1 MEGISINKLQVFK
14 NREFGEIRTIQ
25 EDEVIW
31 FCGAD
36 VCKALGFKENVSNL
50 LQKHCKTPGVTKRN
64 TGVQT
69 GIKADGSPAIQQI
82 PMLYINEPNL
92 YRLIVHSR
100 LPSAEKFEKWVF
112 EEVLPTIRK
121 TGNYAPAL
129 KNASVGEVVNLI
141 RVTRETMQDQGKS
154 PEEIAATVKNIGQQ
168 FGIRLSR
175 WVIEPEKVNTED
187 LNEAVDYVFDTY
199 TPGKGKR
206 KPKYEKFLV
215 HVSIQQLEGGN
226 RGAK

>member
-1 MEGISINKLQVFK
+1 MEGISINELQVF
-14 NREFGEIRTIQ
+14 NNSEFGEIRTIQ

-31 FCGAD
+31 FCAAD
-36 VCKALGFKENVSNL
+36 VCNALGFTNKRDAL
-50 LQKHCKTPGVTKRN
+50 LRHCKKEGVVKHDTLTNGGRQRLN
-64 TGVQT
+64 
-69 GIKADGSPAIQQI
+69 
-82 PMLYINEPNL
+82 YINEPNL

-129 KNASVGEVVNLI
+129 KNASVGEVVSLI
-141 RVTRETMQDQGKS
+141 RVTRETMQDQGKT
-154 PEEIAATVKNIGQQ
+154 PEEIATVLKDIGQQ

-175 WVIEPEKVNTED
+175 WVVEPEQVNTED
-187 LNEAVDYVFDTY
+187 LNEAVDYVFNTY

-215 HVSIQQLEGGN
+215 HVSVRQLEGGKN
-226 RGAK
+226 GREKT

>member
-1 MEGISINKLQVFK
+1 MNDLQVFK

-25 EDEVIW
+25 EDEIIW

-50 LQKHCKTPGVTKRN
+50 LQKHCKTPGITKRN

-129 KNASVGEVVNLI
+129 KNASVGEVVSLI
-141 RVTRETMQDQGKS
+141 RVTRETMLDQGKT
-154 PEEIAATVKNIGQQ
+154 PEEIATVLKDIGQQ

-175 WVIEPEKVNTED
+175 WVVEPEQVNAED
-187 LNEAVDYVFDTY
+187 LNEAVDYVFNTY

-215 HVSIQQLEGGN
+215 HVSVRQLEGGKN
-226 RGAK
+226 GREKT

>member
-1 MEGISINKLQVFK
+1 MNDLQIFK

-36 VCKALGFKENVSNL
+36 VCKALGFANTADGL
-50 LQKHCKTPGVTKRN
+50 RKHCKMPGIVKRY

-129 KNASVGEVVNLI
+129 KNASVGEVVSLI
-141 RVTRETMQDQGKS
+141 RVTRETMQDQGKT
-154 PEEIAATVKNIGQQ
+154 PEEIATVLKDIGQQ

-175 WVIEPEKVNTED
+175 WVVEPEQVNTED
-187 LNEAVDYVFDTY
+187 LNEAVDYVFNTY

-215 HVSIQQLEGGN
+215 HVSVRQLEGG
-226 RGAK
+226 KQ

>member
-1 MEGISINKLQVFK
+1 MNDLQVFK

-36 VCKALGFKENVSNL
+36 VCKALGFTNQWKAI
-50 LQKHCKTPGVTKRN
+50 KDHCKQEGLTKRN
-64 TGVQT
+64 TLTNGGKQL
-69 GIKADGSPAIQQI
+69 
-82 PMLYINEPNL
+82 MLYINEPNL

-129 KNASVGEVVNLI
+129 KNASVGEVVSLI
-141 RVTRETMQDQGKS
+141 RVTRETMQDQGKT
-154 PEEIAATVKNIGQQ
+154 PEEIATVLKDIGQQ

-175 WVIEPEKVNTED
+175 WVVEPEQVNTED
-187 LNEAVDYVFDTY
+187 LNEAVDYVFNTY
-199 TPGKGKR
+199 APGKGKR

-215 HVSIQQLEGGN
+215 HVSVRQLEGGKN
-226 RGAK
+226 GREKT